1 MKGRCKCC
9 GSKEH
14 KLLKISTNE
23 HGQLISE
30 FSCPVVDNGGIDAHK
45 QITQNYL
52 RYRPKAQLLAEQH
65 AYNLPLIETALL
77 DFEDHGTGGYLPPY
91 QLRLFRNQVM
101 EICEQ
106 VRSLWTFK
114 RTVANTESSDDE
126 DNQAL

>member
-14 KLLKISTNE
+14 KLLKTSINE
-23 HGQLISE
+23 YGQLISK
-30 FSCPVVDNGGIDAHK
+30 FACPVVDNEGVDAHK

-52 RYRPKAQLLAEQH
+52 KYRPNAQLFAEQH
-65 AYNLPLIETALL
+65 AYNLTLIETALS

-91 QLRLFRNQVM
+91 QLRLFRNKVI

-106 VRSLWTFK
+106 VRSSWTFK
-114 RTVANTESSDDE
+114 RTVTSTEPSDDE
-126 DNQAL
+126 DNQVL